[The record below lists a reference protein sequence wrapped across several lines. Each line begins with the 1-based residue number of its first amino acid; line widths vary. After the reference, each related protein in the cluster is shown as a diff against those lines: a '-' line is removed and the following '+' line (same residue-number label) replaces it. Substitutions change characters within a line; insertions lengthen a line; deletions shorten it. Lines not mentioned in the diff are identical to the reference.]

1 MNNVLSFFIE
11 VFVITYCSFGG
22 FMLGYKNA
30 KLLSHLAEII
40 NDNPA
45 LHLDVEADFYI
56 FTPEVG
62 CKLFG
67 KLSVVLIL

>member
-1 MNNVLSFFIE
+1 
-11 VFVITYCSFGG
+11 
-22 FMLGYKNA
+22 MLGYKNA